1 MWTPGEPAAG
11 NPRAP
16 IETQHPENL
25 EVRKVKQGAE
35 MLFTRKIMPKPINA
49 VPSSL
54 PGIPEKIEAL
64 RKIWN
69 KEMTDFLEALPQ
81 VRYLLEPHI
90 FQVLEK
96 LANITDPDELAE
108 YCFPRSEGPR
118 VTPIARDIDIAIH
131 SANLELFDENP
142 ENRSQVEAF
151 RFMRRLYEPYSN
163 SEFENWKN
171 KYFQL

>member
-1 MWTPGEPAAG
+1 MWTPGARAAG

-35 MLFTRKIMPKPINA
+35 MLFTRKIMSKPTDA

-64 RKIWN
+64 RKIW
-69 KEMTDFLEALPQ
+69 KREMTDFLEALPQ
-81 VRYLLEPHI
+81 VRHLLEPHI
-90 FQVLEK
+90 SQVMEK
-96 LANITDPDELAE
+96 LLNITDPDELSD
-108 YCFPRSEGPR
+108 YCFPRPEGPR

-131 SANLELFDENP
+131 SASLELFDENP

-151 RFMRRLYEPYSN
+151 KFMRGLYEPYN
-163 SEFENWKN
+163 NRKFENWIN
-171 KYFQL
+171 KYFQP

>member
-1 MWTPGEPAAG
+1 
-11 NPRAP
+11 
-16 IETQHPENL
+16 
-25 EVRKVKQGAE
+25 
-35 MLFTRKIMPKPINA
+35 MLFTRKIMPKPTNA

-64 RKIWN
+64 RKIWK

-81 VRYLLEPHI
+81 VRHLLEPHI
-90 FQVLEK
+90 FQVLEN
-96 LANITDPDELAE
+96 LENITDPDELSE
-108 YCFPRSEGPR
+108 YCFPRPEGPR

-131 SANLELFDENP
+131 SANLDLFDENP

-163 SEFENWKN
+163 REFENWRN
-171 KYFQL
+171 KYFQP

>member
-1 MWTPGEPAAG
+1 MWTPGGPEAG

-25 EVRKVKQGAE
+25 EVRKVKQGAQ
-35 MLFTRKIMPKPINA
+35 MLFARKIMPKQTNA

-54 PGIPEKIEAL
+54 PGIPERTEAL
-64 RKIWN
+64 RKIWR

-81 VRYLLEPHI
+81 VRHLLEPHI

-96 LANITDPDELAE
+96 LENIVDSDELAE

-142 ENRSQVEAF
+142 ESRSQVEAF
-151 RFMRRLYEPYSN
+151 KFMRRLYEPYRN
-163 SEFENWKN
+163 DEFVNWRN
-171 KYFQL
+171 KYFKP